1 MENGKKLTDNEVRDF
16 YDLME
21 ARDRQ
26 ELAAVISCNQKTER
40 FGLVLSEEKAGELVQ
55 ARNTSLKKHRRVE
68 FGKGILEELIF
79 AFCDSEYISQERYA
93 ETLMQLQEVFYEFKN
108 ESGDKLTDEELIT
121 FMREQFD
128 TVCEGD
134 VEYLAGTCLTVFS
147 SAVRAG
153 YRGYEKT
160 GGHNEYEKF
169 DEVKRWDK
177 DLYMEVLKELF
188 WG

>member
-1 MENGKKLTDNEVRDF
+1 MGNSKEIKGDGVQDFYELMKVRDK
-16 YDLME
+16 
-21 ARDRQ
+21 Q
-26 ELAAVISCNQKTER
+26 ELAAIVSCNEKTER

-79 AFCDSEYISQERYA
+79 AFCDSEYISQDRYA
-93 ETLMQLQEVFYEFKN
+93 ETLMQLQEIFYEFKN
-108 ESGDKLTDEELIT
+108 ESGDKLTDDELIT

-128 TVCEGD
+128 SVCEGD
-134 VEYLAGTCLTVFS
+134 LDYLAGTCLTIFS

-160 GGHNEYEKF
+160 GGHNEFEKF

-177 DLYMEVLKELF
+177 DLYLEVLREQC
-188 WG
+188 WS